1 MLQVCQLPA
10 LRHMPGSLQF
20 SRRQARR
27 SKSKATH
34 EALLA
39 IFRGV
44 DCDSFLALFGAK
56 AILDIAMATNQAE
69 QIQLFAALRE
79 AAQEVCCP
87 PPLLAC
93 LPPSPAACATPG
105 ARAHQQMFA
114 DDREYSKRT
123 ARDDFGRESRG

>member
-1 MLQVCQLPA
+1 MHLLESRSLAFV
-10 LRHMPGSLQF
+10 LQF

-56 AILDIAMATNQAE
+56 AILDIAMATNQSE

-79 AAQEVCCP
+79 AAQEVSCP
-87 PPLLAC
+87 PPRTCCWRGAE
-93 LPPSPAACATPG
+93 AHTCAL
-105 ARAHQQMFA
+105 ARAHYRLFT
-114 DDREYSKRT
+114 DDRKCSKCT
-123 ARDDFGRESRG
+123 A